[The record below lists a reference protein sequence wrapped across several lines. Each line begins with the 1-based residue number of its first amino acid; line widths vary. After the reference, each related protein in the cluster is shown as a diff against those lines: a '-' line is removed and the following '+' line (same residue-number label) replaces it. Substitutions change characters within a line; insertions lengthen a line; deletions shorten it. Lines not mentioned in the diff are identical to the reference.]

1 MRCPY
6 CNCENSKTLETR
18 DSPENT
24 TRRRRECVNCGK
36 RYTTYEYIETVEL
49 MVRKKDGKLE
59 RFDVNKIIRGLQK
72 ACEKRP
78 VTMSQIN
85 ELAAQVRQD
94 LMLKGTEEVAS
105 REIGDLIMKYLKGV
119 DRIAYI
125 RFASVYKQF
134 EEPED
139 FRRLLLEVKK
149 MKNGRLRNVSELEH
163 VTDCNIRKLYAGLVA
178 VMIVAASVSLLIG
191 QPFVNGFVLLISAVM
206 LVAMTLGYRQIKIIC
221 KAFKLRLKR

>member
-1 MRCPY
+1 M
-6 CNCENSKTLETR
+6 ETR

-24 TRRRRECVNCGK
+24 TRRRKECINCGK
-36 RYTTYEYIETVEL
+36 RFTTYEYVETVAL

-59 RFDVNKIIRGLQK
+59 RFDVNKVIRGLQK

-78 VTMSQIN
+78 VTMDQIN
-85 ELAAQVRQD
+85 ELASRVRQD
-94 LMLKGTEEVAS
+94 LMLKGKEEITS
-105 REIGDLIMKYLKGV
+105 QEIGDLVMKYLKNL

-149 MKNGRLRNVSELEH
+149 
-163 VTDCNIRKLYAGLVA
+163 
-178 VMIVAASVSLLIG
+178 
-191 QPFVNGFVLLISAVM
+191 
-206 LVAMTLGYRQIKIIC
+206 
-221 KAFKLRLKR
+221 

>member
-6 CNCENSKTLETR
+6 CNSDDSKTLETR

-24 TRRRRECVNCGK
+24 TRRRRECINCGK
-36 RYTTYEYIETVEL
+36 RYTTYEYLETVEL
-49 MVRKKDGKLE
+49 MVRKKDGELQ

-78 VTMSQIN
+78 ITMNQIN
-85 ELAAQVRQD
+85 ELAGKVRQD
-94 LMLKGTEEVAS
+94 LMIKGTEEVTS
-105 REIGDLIMKYLKGV
+105 GIIGDLIMKYLKNL

-139 FRRLLLEVKK
+139 FRKLLLEVKK
-149 MKNGRLRNVSELEH
+149 
-163 VTDCNIRKLYAGLVA
+163 
-178 VMIVAASVSLLIG
+178 
-191 QPFVNGFVLLISAVM
+191 Q
-206 LVAMTLGYRQIKIIC
+206 
-221 KAFKLRLKR
+221 

>member
-1 MRCPY
+1 MINLKCPY
-6 CNCENSKTLETR
+6 CGSEEFKTLETR
-18 DSPENT
+18 DSLENT
-24 TRRRRECVNCGK
+24 TRRRKECITCGK
-36 RYTTYEYIETVEL
+36 RFTTYEYVETVEI

-78 VTMSQIN
+78 VTMDQIN
-85 ELAAQVRQD
+85 ELASHVRQD
-94 LMLKGTEEVAS
+94 LMLKGKEEITS
-105 REIGDLIMKYLKGV
+105 QEIGDLVMKYLKNL

-149 MKNGRLRNVSELEH
+149 
-163 VTDCNIRKLYAGLVA
+163 
-178 VMIVAASVSLLIG
+178 
-191 QPFVNGFVLLISAVM
+191 
-206 LVAMTLGYRQIKIIC
+206 
-221 KAFKLRLKR
+221 

>member
-6 CNCENSKTLETR
+6 CNSDDSKTLETR

-24 TRRRRECVNCGK
+24 TRRRRECINCGK
-36 RYTTYEYIETVEL
+36 RYTTYEYLETVEL
-49 MVRKKDGKLE
+49 MVRKKDGELQ

-78 VTMSQIN
+78 ITMNQIN
-85 ELAAQVRQD
+85 ELAEQVRQD
-94 LMLKGTEEVAS
+94 LMLKGTEEITSGV
-105 REIGDLIMKYLKGV
+105 IGDLIMKYLKNM

-139 FRRLLLEVKK
+139 FRKLLMEVKK
-149 MKNGRLRNVSELEH
+149 
-163 VTDCNIRKLYAGLVA
+163 
-178 VMIVAASVSLLIG
+178 
-191 QPFVNGFVLLISAVM
+191 Q
-206 LVAMTLGYRQIKIIC
+206 
-221 KAFKLRLKR
+221 

>member
-6 CNCENSKTLETR
+6 CNSENIKTLETR

-36 RYTTYEYIETVEL
+36 RFTTYEYVEAVEL
-49 MVRKKDGKLE
+49 MVRKKDGRLE
-59 RFDVNKIIRGLQK
+59 RFDVNKIVRGLQK

-78 VTMSQIN
+78 VTMSQMN
-85 ELAAQVRQD
+85 KLAEQVRQD

-105 REIGDLIMKYLKGV
+105 AEIGDLVMKYLREV
-119 DRIAYI
+119 DRVAYI

-149 MKNGRLRNVSELEH
+149 
-163 VTDCNIRKLYAGLVA
+163 
-178 VMIVAASVSLLIG
+178 
-191 QPFVNGFVLLISAVM
+191 
-206 LVAMTLGYRQIKIIC
+206 
-221 KAFKLRLKR
+221 

>member
-1 MRCPY
+1 MKCPY
-6 CNCENSKTLETR
+6 CGSENFKTLETR

-24 TRRRRECVNCGK
+24 TRRRKECVTCEK
-36 RYTTYEYIETVEL
+36 RFTTYEYVETVEL

-78 VTMSQIN
+78 VTMDQIN
-85 ELAAQVRQD
+85 ELASIVRQD
-94 LMLKGTEEVAS
+94 LMLKGKEEITS
-105 REIGDLIMKYLKGV
+105 QEIGDLVMKYLKSL

-139 FRRLLLEVKK
+139 FRRVLLEVKK
-149 MKNGRLRNVSELEH
+149 
-163 VTDCNIRKLYAGLVA
+163 
-178 VMIVAASVSLLIG
+178 
-191 QPFVNGFVLLISAVM
+191 
-206 LVAMTLGYRQIKIIC
+206 
-221 KAFKLRLKR
+221 